1 MASHYFVS
9 SMNVS
14 SHRFQTEWET
24 GLNSCN
30 LFIWNSP
37 KIKLFV
43 YQIST
48 FGKYI
53 VRVEGDALA
62 FQDITIRCSWNAMCF
77 TFVQLAENWL
87 KIIMIESIFFRS
99 VSSIA
104 HQVYCHEKK
113 LQFYS
118 IWYIQR
124 IRVWSTA
131 IVFMCIYDQ
140 NFVFYVLLCMLLCW
154 QTELSTHNFT
164 SKRGCIQLIEW
175 NGHAPFVCQLLVS
188 MLALACSDFFLRFLS
203 CIISVRWI
211 RMSGS
216 FTVTT

>member
-1 MASHYFVS
+1 MQSIY
-9 SMNVS
+9 M
-14 SHRFQTEWET
+14 
-24 GLNSCN
+24 
-30 LFIWNSP
+30 
-37 KIKLFV
+37 K
-43 YQIST
+43 
-48 FGKYI
+48 
-53 VRVEGDALA
+53 
-62 FQDITIRCSWNAMCF
+62 
-77 TFVQLAENWL
+77 LAENQIICSSNFIVW
-87 KIIMIESIFFRS
+87 KIYCACGGWCTCISRYYYSMFVECNVYHVCAISWKLTENTNDFVVPSTIHQNKSNWVNFFRS

-154 QTELSTHNFT
+154 QLSETELSTHNFT

-175 NGHAPFVCQLLVS
+175 NGHAPFVRQLLVS